1 MRQDRNGDVVLQCAG
16 RSARCRLI
24 SRRKPKVRLQGRRI
38 VVTGAAS
45 GMGAGVA
52 RLFAEEGA
60 ALALLDRNADGVRAI
75 GEQLKAWT
83 SALDVSDLA
92 SVEQAVEGAEAA
104 LGGLDGVVNAAGVLI
119 EKPFAELDPES
130 FNRLLGVNLVGPYNV
145 IRSALPALNR
155 AERATIVNI
164 ASVSGFLPMA
174 GTSGYSAS
182 KAGLIMLGK
191 SLALELGPKIRVN
204 TICPGVIKTE
214 MTRHIWTDAPRAE
227 RTADRVALKTL
238 GEPEDIARA
247 ALFLSTEDS
256 RFSTGTEIVVDGGFS
271 WR

>member
-1 MRQDRNGDVVLQCAG
+1 
-16 RSARCRLI
+16 
-24 SRRKPKVRLQGRRI
+24 VRLQGRRI

-45 GMGAGVA
+45 GMGAAIA

-60 ALALLDRNADGVRAI
+60 SLALLDRNADGVRATA
-75 GEQLKAWT
+75 ESLKACST
-83 SALDVSDLA
+83 ACDVSDA
-92 SVEQAVEGAEAA
+92 AAVEQAVKGAAAA
-104 LGGLDGVVNAAGVLI
+104 LGGLDGLVNAAGVLI

-130 FNRLLGVNLVGPYNV
+130 WSRLLSVNLSGPYHV
-145 IRSALPALNR
+145 IRAALPALN
-155 AERATIVNI
+155 ASERATIVNV

-227 RTADRVALKTL
+227 RTADRVALKTM
-238 GEPEDIARA
+238 GEPEDIART
-247 ALFLSTEDS
+247 ALFLTTDDS
-256 RFSTGTEIVVDGGFS
+256 RFTTGTEIVVDGGFS

>member
-1 MRQDRNGDVVLQCAG
+1 M
-16 RSARCRLI
+16 
-24 SRRKPKVRLQGRRI
+24 KLQGRRI

-45 GMGAGVA
+45 GMGAGIA

-60 ALALLDRNADGVRAI
+60 ALALLDRNADGVGAAADR
-75 GEQLKAWT
+75 LKAW
-83 SALDVSDLA
+83 SRACDVSDLA
-92 SVEQAVEGAEAA
+92 SVAQAITDAEAA

-119 EKPFAELDPES
+119 EKPFADLDPES
-130 FNRLLGVNLVGPYNV
+130 WSRLLGVNLTGPYNV

-164 ASVSGFLPMA
+164 ASVSGFMPMA
-174 GTSGYSAS
+174 GTSGYSAT

-204 TICPGVIKTE
+204 TICPGAVKTE
-214 MTRHIWTDAPRAE
+214 MTRHIWTNPEHMQRASD
-227 RTADRVALKTL
+227 RTALKTL
-238 GEPEDIARA
+238 GEPEDIAQA
-247 ALFLSTEDS
+247 ALFLTCTES
-256 RFSTGTEIVVDGGFS
+256 RFITGTEIVADGGFS